1 MSQQKNKYDLIIIG
15 AGFAGMYSLYKAKL
29 AQINVLVIEKASGVG
44 GTWYWNRYPGARCD
58 VESMQY
64 SYQFSKE
71 LQDEWEWTEKYA
83 TQSEI
88 LKYANHV
95 AERFNLKENI
105 KFNTE
110 VKSVIYKEENNN
122 WVITDN
128 NNKTITS
135 TFCIM
140 ATGCLSTINKPNFKN
155 INQFSRPILHTGTW
169 PHEKVNLKGKKVGII
184 GTGSSAIQCIPEII
198 KEVDHLYVFQRT
210 PHYTVPARNRPLKY
224 IRKKITEIARKPQG
238 YDTNLYVEEVKAH
251 YKDFRLRAQ
260 NSVAAMVLPINEES
274 AIEVSK
280 ERRKNVYEDRWK
292 KGGVPFIAAFQDL
305 NFDREANETAAE
317 FVRNK
322 IKSLVEDSA
331 TAKILTP
338 KYPIGCKRLAIDS
351 NYYETF
357 NKPNISLID
366 LNTEPLDEFVSNG
379 LSTFKNLY
387 ELDVIILATGF
398 DAMTGT
404 LFNIDIQGKN
414 NIKLKDKWADG
425 PKTYLGLTT
434 ESFPNFFIIS
444 GPGSPSVLTN
454 MIVSIEQHVNW
465 IFDCFKFMKKNKK
478 SSIEASLQAEQ
489 EWGKHNQDV
498 SVDHVRSSCSSW
510 YMGAN
515 IKGKARI
522 FMPYV
527 GGYANYVKK
536 CNQVSQ
542 NNYEGFIIK

>member
-1 MSQQKNKYDLIIIG
+1 
-15 AGFAGMYSLYKAKL
+15 
-29 AQINVLVIEKASGVG
+29 
-44 GTWYWNRYPGARCD
+44 
-58 VESMQY
+58 
-64 SYQFSKE
+64 
-71 LQDEWEWTEKYA
+71 
-83 TQSEI
+83 
-88 LKYANHV
+88 
-95 AERFNLKENI
+95 
-105 KFNTE
+105 
-110 VKSVIYKEENNN
+110 
-122 WVITDN
+122 
-128 NNKTITS
+128 
-135 TFCIM
+135 
-140 ATGCLSTINKPNFKN
+140 
-155 INQFSRPILHTGTW
+155 
-169 PHEKVNLKGKKVGII
+169 
-184 GTGSSAIQCIPEII
+184 
-198 KEVDHLYVFQRT
+198 
-210 PHYTVPARNRPLKY
+210 
-224 IRKKITEIARKPQG
+224 
-238 YDTNLYVEEVKAH
+238 
-251 YKDFRLRAQ
+251 
-260 NSVAAMVLPINEES
+260 MVLPINEES
-274 AIEVSK
+274 ALEVSK
-280 ERRKNVYEDRWK
+280 ERRKSVYEDRWK

-317 FVRNK
+317 FVQNK

-331 TAKILTP
+331 IAKLLTP

-366 LNTEPLDEFVSNG
+366 LNTEPLEEFVSNG
-379 LSTFKNLY
+379 LSTFKNFY

-414 NIKLKDKWADG
+414 NIKLKNKWADG

-465 IFDCFKFMKKNKK
+465 IFDCFKFMKKNKH

-489 EWGKHNQDV
+489 EWVKHNQDV
-498 SVDHVRSSCSSW
+498 SVNHVRSSCSSW